1 MQKTI
6 FIFSSLSLNLH
17 SAKRSPRL
25 SFMYSAWANVLLW
38 QTQSS
43 AYLSKDMWGYFYKT
57 SIYQR
62 YSARTGLLKLDI
74 WLNPVVLPCV
84 SLQSV
89 HHFSD
94 KRRSTS
100 VLYREVSILSWYASP
115 PLSLVSHGR
124 LYQRTWIYPYLKP
137 MYTSNTVFLPWLWHH
152 ALKGRNIKYYQMKLK
167 PNSYLLE
174 AELIK

>member
-1 MQKTI
+1 MIVLWWTTAHFAEDYFHLFLIKSQFTFSKT
-6 FIFSSLSLNLH
+6 FSKTFLYVFGLSQCTTMTNTIISISL
-17 SAKRSPRL
+17 KRYVRI
-25 SFMYSAWANVLLW
+25 
-38 QTQSS
+38 
-43 AYLSKDMWGYFYKT
+43 FYKT

-124 LYQRTWIYPYLKP
+124 LYQRTWIYPYLNP
-137 MYTSNTVFLPWLWHH
+137 CILPTPSFCLGYGIMPW
-152 ALKGRNIKYYQMKLK
+152 KVEI
-167 PNSYLLE
+167 
-174 AELIK
+174 

>member
-1 MQKTI
+1 
-6 FIFSSLSLNLH
+6 
-17 SAKRSPRL
+17 
-25 SFMYSAWANVLLW
+25 MYSAWANVLQW